1 MLPLSRK
8 CAENTVGARPVQ
20 PPITVLHAAV
30 SVWLP
35 RS

>member
-8 CAENTVGARPVQ
+8 WVENNDGATPVQ
-20 PPITVLHAAV
+20 PPITVPHAAV